1 MDVHD
6 TPTYSR
12 SNPLISGMVF
22 TVEPGIYI
30 SETRRSVPE
39 EFRGLGIRIEDD
51 CAILP
56 DNSVEVLTRNC
67 VKTVEDIAKL
77 KRNRINE

>member
-12 SNPLISGMVF
+12 SNPLSPGMVF

-30 SETRRSVPE
+30 SHNRRNVPE

-51 CAILP
+51 CAVLE
-56 DNSVEVLTRNC
+56 DSSVEVLTRDC
-67 VKTVEDIAKL
+67 VKDVQG
-77 KRNRINE
+77 INELKVKKSF